1 MNNSKKGLVIIALL
15 TITLIAILGVGM
27 LKTKKLNAKNQKEFM
42 EFMEAF
48 NNETLEKETKAADF
62 VGKVKEK
69 QEVNMLILG
78 DGLAASQGKTTDDG
92 IWSDG
97 VSNFIK
103 STYGSEVKLQVIS
116 ESKAKIEDGLN
127 TVNLNDI
134 SDNDLIILCYG
145 SNESSDST
153 SIDSFKGNYTNMVK
167 KVKEEN
173 PKATVIVVL
182 PSNLSLDNKYRLKI
196 MEVCNE
202 NGLAYADMKTSFQQ
216 SGYAESKLTKNSLPT
231 DMGYQ
236 IYSQTIN
243 NIIKSLIV

>member
-1 MNNSKKGLVIIALL
+1 MCIRDSYTSNVYVTDLVQALVNLVKKGV
-15 TITLIAILGVGM
+15 LGEIY
-27 LKTKKLNAKNQKEFM
+27 N
-42 EFMEAF
+42 
-48 NNETLEKETKAADF
+48 
-62 VGKVKEK
+62 
-69 QEVNMLILG
+69 
-78 DGLAASQGKTTDDG
+78 
-92 IWSDG
+92 
-97 VSNFIK
+97 IK
-103 STYGSEVKLQVIS
+103 MCIR
-116 ESKAKIEDGLN
+116 DR
-127 TVNLNDI
+127 
-134 SDNDLIILCYG
+134 
-145 SNESSDST
+145 
-153 SIDSFKGNYTNMVK
+153 NYTNMVK

-173 PKATVIVVL
+173 PNATVIVVL